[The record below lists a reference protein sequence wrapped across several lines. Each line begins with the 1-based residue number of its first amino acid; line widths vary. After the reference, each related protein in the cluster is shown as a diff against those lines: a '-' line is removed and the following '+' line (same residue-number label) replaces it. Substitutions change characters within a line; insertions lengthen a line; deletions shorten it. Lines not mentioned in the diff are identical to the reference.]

1 MDAAPVSAD
10 DLVLVQL
17 ETATREEL
25 APEEAK
31 ALEAPAEGVLSGR
44 SESGVHD
51 DLPSFVTT

>member
-1 MDAAPVSAD
+1 M
-10 DLVLVQL
+10 LVQL

-44 SESGVHD
+44 SESGVEMTSRVS
-51 DLPSFVTT
+51 LQRNVTM